1 LNWAAAH
8 ACPLP
13 RPRFVP
19 LTRTGRGTH
28 KPVRGST
35 VTDLWDDVKVSSPG
49 DDNDDDDFTGE
60 EIPEYEALFNAP
72 DFDFLKDRKRT
83 QAARNYERRVQ
94 SMLKAGVIGS
104 LQRGNLPDAAALIKT
119 GPKFARALGDSAADN
134 ENIARVLDMLTAPD
148 SPIVPLVVTG
158 LSLASQL
165 LRNHRE
171 EAETVAQNMKMNF
184 RERRA
189 HRKAIAAGQVEGA
202 PQATTTVKLPFGRKI
217 TLGFRIQI
225 PGKRIWQTLTG
236 GAVHPDVLAHTVFS
250 DTALLKELEKHN
262 IIIQVKTDG

>member
-1 LNWAAAH
+1 
-8 ACPLP
+8 
-13 RPRFVP
+13 V
-19 LTRTGRGTH
+19 
-28 KPVRGST
+28 S
-35 VTDLWDDVKVSSPG
+35 DLWDDVKVTGPS
-49 DDNDDDDFTGE
+49 DDDDDPEFALDE
-60 EIPEYEALFNAP
+60 EAVPEYEALFDAP

-171 EAETVAQNMKMNF
+171 EAETAAQNMKMGF

-189 HRKAIAAGQVEGA
+189 HRKAVAAGQVEGA
-202 PQATTTVKLPFGRKI
+202 PQATTTIKLPFGRKI
-217 TLGFRIQI
+217 TLGFRVHV